1 MVPEVIFAFKSSGLQ
16 TVQAQECEG
25 WAVCCTDVCVC
36 VWVSGAGACKR
47 SACVHLDL
55 PQTEQLYAKRSL
67 WFEAET
73 PVERGFGSVWKIK
86 LKLTLQDRVEQDHPY
101 YHHGKNKQNA
111 IVFFFFLNFLEPMRN
126 CRCLTST
133 NTCERNSSLLFKGL

>member
-1 MVPEVIFAFKSSGLQ
+1 M
-16 TVQAQECEG
+16 
-25 WAVCCTDVCVC
+25 
-36 VWVSGAGACKR
+36 CKR

-55 PQTEQLYAKRSL
+55 PQTEELYAKRSL

-73 PVERGFGSVWKIK
+73 PVERRFGLVWKIK

-111 IVFFFFLNFLEPMRN
+111 ILFFFFFLKLPGANEKLSMFNKYKYM
-126 CRCLTST
+126 
-133 NTCERNSSLLFKGL
+133 

>member
-1 MVPEVIFAFKSSGLQ
+1 M
-16 TVQAQECEG
+16 
-25 WAVCCTDVCVC
+25 
-36 VWVSGAGACKR
+36 CKR

-73 PVERGFGSVWKIK
+73 PVERRFGLVWKIK

-111 IVFFFFLNFLEPMRN
+111 IVFFF
-126 CRCLTST
+126 
-133 NTCERNSSLLFKGL
+133 LLKLPGANEKLSMFNKYKYM

>member
-1 MVPEVIFAFKSSGLQ
+1 M
-16 TVQAQECEG
+16 
-25 WAVCCTDVCVC
+25 
-36 VWVSGAGACKR
+36 CKR

-73 PVERGFGSVWKIK
+73 PVERRFGLVWEIK

-111 IVFFFFLNFLEPMRN
+111 ILFFFFSFLNFLEPMRN

-133 NTCERNSSLLFKGL
+133 NTCERNSSALSGY